1 MPSEPRDSK
10 RKAADD
16 VEVSTEGKVHKAD
29 DGQVRA
35 GTVGEQPAGPSG
47 WGIGDVAR
55 AHAQQRGG
63 VKSEDDA
70 PVIGLPLKKN
80 PAPVER
86 DVPNPTKSDRSDDSS
101 SDRKMRLVWSQELHN
116 RFLNALSHL
125 GLKKAVPKNILGL
138 MNVEGMTRENVAS
151 HLQKYRLYLKKNGG
165 YTAKDK
171 ISSDRLQEL
180 HEENVQRMA
189 SQEAMQQ
196 NVSFMDPQGMGGFG
210 NFPPHFQA
218 EIPHMPSEEI
228 EYKPQLIVDGIP
240 IGDPPPQPVVTS
252 AMFTNPIPKPDMSPA
267 VQEVDGGHFN
277 PNKWKYPAFPGDTE
291 QQEHS
296 GIGKGEEEEY
306 HHHHH
311 HHGHLPF
318 NAAHEEKSD
327 DIFEDKSVDH
337 TAQPSSGTGND
348 DDDGDELLVNNN
360 NNNSLHDA

>member
-63 VKSEDDA
+63 MKSEDDA

-151 HLQKYRLYLKKNGG
+151 HLQKYRLYLKKN
-165 YTAKDK
+165 
-171 ISSDRLQEL
+171 
-180 HEENVQRMA
+180 
-189 SQEAMQQ
+189 EAMQQ

-291 QQEHS
+291 QQEHMGLARERRRS
-296 GIGKGEEEEY
+296 IIITIMA
-306 HHHHH
+306 
-311 HHGHLPF
+311 F
-318 NAAHEEKSD
+318 AIQCCS
-327 DIFEDKSVDH
+327 
-337 TAQPSSGTGND
+337 
-348 DDDGDELLVNNN
+348 
-360 NNNSLHDA
+360 